1 MLIETFQDSD
11 AWSSA
16 HEFTLSVY
24 RESSNFPK
32 AELFGLTSQIRRAAS
47 SVAANLAEGFGR
59 HSPRELL
66 RFTRIANG
74 SLQEAKYFL
83 VLARDLSYLAK
94 DQFAPLWKQATRT
107 GQLLGGLERSLK
119 NRVRA

>member
-1 MLIETFQDSD
+1 MLIESFQDSD

-24 RESSNFPK
+24 RESSHFPK
-32 AELFGLTSQIRRAAS
+32 AELFGITSQLRRAAS
-47 SVAANLAEGFGR
+47 SIAANLAEGYGR
-59 HSPRELL
+59 HSTRELL

-83 VLARDLSYLAK
+83 VLARDLTHLDN
-94 DQFAPLWKQATRT
+94 DQFTRLWKQAVRT

-119 NRVRA
+119 QRIST